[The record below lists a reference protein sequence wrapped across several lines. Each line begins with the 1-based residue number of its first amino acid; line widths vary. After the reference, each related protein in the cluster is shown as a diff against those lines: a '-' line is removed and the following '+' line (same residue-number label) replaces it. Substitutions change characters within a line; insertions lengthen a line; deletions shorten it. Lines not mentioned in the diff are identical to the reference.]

1 MNTKVI
7 EGLRAM
13 SEGFNLLIEGLSESV
28 APIST
33 AVSEGVVEKPKKSKK
48 SEPVK
53 EVETETE
60 ATSEYTEE
68 ELNSMSYNELKKLA
82 KELGISATGNRKEL
96 VKKLL
101 SGDTDE
107 TDEAED
113 EPVKEEAPKK
123 STKTKTSKKKPEP
136 VEDDEDEEDE
146 EDESEDED
154 EDETDPIAE
163 QVNELVADMTD
174 EEIRELLESVDISSK
189 GKREALISKVITA
202 VSEGLIS
209 LEDEED
215 EDTDSED
222 EDDADEEEEAPKKS
236 AKSKK
241 SEKSGDITE
250 TMTKKR
256 KKAYKELCDETN
268 EQFESE
274 EITREDLIDFI
285 NEYNGTNDKM
295 KKVSDEDLLAQ
306 YLEIS
311 AMLIDD
317 DGEIVEEGAYY
328 INDEP
333 YCCGHP
339 LTYNKKKKQYVCE
352 HCGAEYDEE

>member
-1 MNTKVI
+1 MNAKVI
-7 EGLRAM
+7 KGLRAM
-13 SEGFNLLIEGLSESV
+13 NEGFNLLIEGLSES
-28 APIST
+28 IST
-33 AVSEGVVEKPKKSKK
+33 AVSEEVVEKPKKSKK

-60 ATSEYTEE
+60 AASEYTEE

-101 SGDTDE
+101 SGETDE

-113 EPVKEEAPKK
+113 EPVEEEAPKK
-123 STKTKTSKKKPEP
+123 STKTKASKKKPEP
-136 VEDDEDEEDE
+136 VEDDEDE
-146 EDESEDED
+146 ED

-236 AKSKK
+236 AKS
-241 SEKSGDITE
+241 SKSGDITE
-250 TMTKKR
+250 GMTKKR

-268 EQFESE
+268 EQFEND

-295 KKVSDEDLLAQ
+295 KKVSDEDLLAK

>member
-13 SEGFNLLIEGLSESV
+13 NEGFNLLIEGLSES
-28 APIST
+28 IST
-33 AVSEGVVEKPKKSKK
+33 AVSEEVVEKPKKSKK

-101 SGDTDE
+101 SGETDE
-107 TDEAED
+107 TDEED
-113 EPVKEEAPKK
+113 ESVEEEAPKK
-123 STKTKTSKKKPEP
+123 STKTKASKKKPEP
-136 VEDDEDEEDE
+136 VEDDEDED
-146 EDESEDED
+146 EDESEDEED
-154 EDETDPIAE
+154 EDETDSIAE

-222 EDDADEEEEAPKKS
+222 DADDEEEEAPKKP
-236 AKSKK
+236 AKSK
-241 SEKSGDITE
+241 KSGDITE

-268 EQFESE
+268 EQFENE

-285 NEYNGTNDKM
+285 NEYNGTKDKM

>member
-28 APIST
+28 TAINTAISEEV
-33 AVSEGVVEKPKKSKK
+33 AEKPKKSKK
-48 SEPVK
+48 SEPTK
-53 EVETETE
+53 EVEPETE
-60 ATSEYTEE
+60 ATSEYTED

-101 SGDTDE
+101 SGETDE

-113 EPVKEEAPKK
+113 EPVEEEAPKK
-123 STKTKTSKKKPEP
+123 STKTKASKKKPEP

-146 EDESEDED
+146 SEDEED

-236 AKSKK
+236 AKSN
-241 SEKSGDITE
+241 KSGDITE
-250 TMTKKR
+250 NMTKKR

-268 EQFESE
+268 EQFENE

-295 KKVSDEDLLAQ
+295 KKVSDEDLLAK

>member
-13 SEGFNLLIEGLSESV
+13 SEGFNLLIEGLSES
-28 APIST
+28 IGT
-33 AVSEGVVEKPKKSKK
+33 AVSEEVVEKPKKSKK

-101 SGDTDE
+101 SGETDE

-113 EPVKEEAPKK
+113 EPVEEEAPKK
-123 STKTKTSKKKPEP
+123 STKTKASKKKPEP
-136 VEDDEDEEDE
+136 VDDDEDEEEE

-222 EDDADEEEEAPKKS
+222 DADDEEEEAPKKS
-236 AKSKK
+236 AKSK
-241 SEKSGDITE
+241 KSGDITE

-268 EQFESE
+268 EQFENE

-285 NEYNGTNDKM
+285 NEYNGTKDKM

-339 LTYNKKKKQYVCE
+339 LTYDKKKKQYVCE